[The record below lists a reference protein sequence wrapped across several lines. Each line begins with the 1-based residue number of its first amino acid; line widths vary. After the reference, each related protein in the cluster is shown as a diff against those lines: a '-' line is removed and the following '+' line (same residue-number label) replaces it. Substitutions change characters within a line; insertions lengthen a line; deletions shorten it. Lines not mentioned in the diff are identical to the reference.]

1 MYLDKVVQKGGN
13 TLKERER
20 EREREKEKVHKSNG
34 DLKPQKNSAESREKN
49 AG

>member
-20 EREREKEKVHKSNG
+20 EREREDKHALQGVV
-34 DLKPQKNSAESREKN
+34 REFV
-49 AG
+49 GSVS